1 MTETYALDADLAA
14 EAAAVQSG
22 LATLVDRFR
31 ARQADDGTVP
41 EPTAAD
47 RDLLAAIRD
56 EARRHHLRRGE
67 TAQAEALEAD
77 VADWLDAGL
86 DTAPHFAR
94 SRDALRPPEDGAT
107 ALFLAPL
114 QSTNS
119 VPPVGKRL
127 ECFLFLRKEADSVL
141 GLHES
146 HPHPKNNCQCVV
158 VLAGSRGFTE
168 GNCLVFFPENVAARD
183 KLDGQEYAMF
193 LFSKFRRIHETYAL
207 PSAEAVFTP
216 DSLPR
221 ASTGL
226 KPDACYEAR
235 SMWGY
240 LHDRA
245 HYDGAWPFDQH
256 IKLKMNWFVG
266 VLEEIKVDA
275 KTVLACADDGL
286 PHADEVIDMILLERI
301 TRYPLA
307 EDATRNFDS
316 GTGVFLFSWLRRRGA
331 LTDAEGGLLRLDRD
345 AAVDA
350 LRDYVDAVGALE
362 DRVADE
368 DDYRSQAKALVREYL
383 PPGEAKQRYSFTED
397 QRILLRAKR
406 TLAQRPPLRYGP
418 AEW

>member
-1 MTETYALDADLAA
+1 MTETYPLDADLAA
-14 EAAAVQSG
+14 EAAAIRSG
-22 LATLVDRFR
+22 LVPLVDRFR
-31 ARQADDGTVP
+31 ARQADDGTVT
-41 EPTAAD
+41 EPAAAD

-56 EARRHHLRRGE
+56 EARGHYLRRGG
-67 TAQAEALEAD
+67 TAQAEALDAD
-77 VADWLDAGL
+77 VADWLEAGL
-86 DTAPHFAR
+86 DTPPHFAR
-94 SRDALRPPEDGAT
+94 SRDALRPPADGGT

-141 GLHES
+141 DLHDT

-158 VLAGSRGFTE
+158 LLAGSRGLVE

-193 LFSKFRRIHETYAL
+193 LFSKFRRIHETYAI
-207 PSAEAVFTP
+207 PSAAAVLTP

-221 ASTGL
+221 ASADL
-226 KPDACYEAR
+226 KPEACYEAR

-301 TRYPLA
+301 FRYPLA

-331 LTDAEGGLLRLDRD
+331 LADAEDGLLRLDR
-345 AAVDA
+345 AAAIDA
-350 LRDYVDAVGALE
+350 LRDYADAIEALE
-362 DRVADE
+362 GRVADE
-368 DDYRSQAKALVREYL
+368 DAYRAEAKALVREYL
-383 PPGEAKQRYSFTED
+383 APGEAKQRYAFTED
-397 QRILLRAKR
+397 QRILLRAKHD
-406 TLAQRPPLRYGP
+406 LAKRPALRFGP